1 MQKPKSKKRD
11 KGQTVR
17 MTLEIPMLMRQAVRD
32 RERLSNSSGSDVIRG
47 ILLTALRTEM
57 EMITGNKHQQLKA
70 V

>member
-57 EMITGNKHQQLKA
+57 EMITGSKPQQLK
-70 V
+70 VV